1 MVCKCPFD
9 PASPLLFLHP
19 HFPHISGKVY
29 CSPHWLQTDK
39 TDIWSIVFRVWKLWW
54 IFSTFFSFFLLA
66 SKRVVFLSL
75 HGHLTII
82 HARQGR
88 QGRYKHPG
96 FSSLLWQA
104 VTLFLRAATFNR
116 QKSIFSD
123 LHDCQ
128 KWTHMNERC
137 VGWELQYQSTIIH
150 TPYLKTL
157 VLGTPHPVSCL
168 I

>member
-1 MVCKCPFD
+1 MWSSWMPFKI
-9 PASPLLFLHP
+9 SWSVSVLLLLLLP
-19 HFPHISGKVY
+19 YSSCTPTSLISQEKYTAALTGYK
-29 CSPHWLQTDK
+29 Q
-39 TDIWSIVFRVWKLWW
+39 IKLWW
-54 IFSTFFSFFLLA
+54 IFSTFFLFFLA